1 MELGLLLAIMKFD
14 LLISIFVPLY
24 TVTFQCQDILKVV
37 KLNMHETNNA
47 DNTVYDKVMYGQ

>member
-47 DNTVYDKVMYGQ
+47 DNTVYDKVM

>member
-14 LLISIFVPLY
+14 LLISISVPLY

-47 DNTVYDKVMYGQ
+47 DNTVYDKVM